1 MLSEAKLKTEICEAN
16 RRSFSRGTTESFINS
31 NLIVVIMK
39 LYHGTN
45 IDNAVKI
52 ADAEA
57 ILSATALTKRWLDGL
72 DQDNYKSVLKKAGC
86 QRDDSE
92 SEIVLKALT
101 RILRLPYNDDPTK
114 LYFAGDFNYAASR
127 AEGVVL
133 GVDINDRNAR
143 FLTTPE
149 LYYVREQVTLDNL
162 RELCI
167 VQGIGAS
174 EQERLRSAF
183 AKYNPILREYKSE
196 CLEQFKFV

>member
-1 MLSEAKLKTEICEAN
+1 MDWIRIT
-16 RRSFSRGTTESFINS
+16 
-31 NLIVVIMK
+31 
-39 LYHGTN
+39 
-45 IDNAVKI
+45 
-52 ADAEA
+52 
-57 ILSATALTKRWLDGL
+57 
-72 DQDNYKSVLKKAGC
+72 YKSVLKRAGC

-133 GVDINDRNAR
+133 GVNINDRDAR

-149 LYYVREQVTLDNL
+149 LYYVRDQVTLDNL

-167 VQGIGAS
+167 VQDIEAS
-174 EQERLRSAF
+174 EQEKLRSAF
-183 AKYNPILREYKSE
+183 AEYNPILREYKSE
-196 CLEQFKFV
+196 FLGQFKFV